1 MPACRRQGVGEKKGG
16 LILATHLSA
25 IKRARQNQERRLR
38 NLRIKTNVKSSI
50 KKVRMAIERK
60 DIEGAQKTLLKAIPL
75 IQKAHSK
82 GVIHKKTSGRKISR
96 LTREVNALKTK
107 AA

>member
-1 MPACRRQGVGEKKGG
+1 M
-16 LILATHLSA
+16 ATHLSA
-25 IKRARQNQERRLR
+25 IKRARQNEERRLR

-60 DIEGAQKTLLKAIPL
+60 DIEGAQKALLKVIPL

-82 GVIHKKTSGRKISR
+82 GVFHKKTSGRKTSR
-96 LTREVNALKTK
+96 LMREFNALKTK